1 LAKPVGIRDVAAE
14 LGVSIATVSRALS
27 GDPAIS
33 ELTAAAVREAARR
46 MNYRPSATAR
56 ALRTKSS
63 TLIGVVVPVLGDSYV
78 GEVVIGIQ
86 NEART
91 FGFKPLFFM
100 SEGKEDLEA
109 EALEVFHSEQVK
121 ELIAVSP
128 TGKPQLLR
136 KAVDNGLRV
145 SVINWDFEVQE
156 ALFDELQHGN
166 VSKRTPSFGA
176 RMGLQM
182 VYRVEFDD
190 VSAGA
195 MATRHLLDL
204 GHRQFAHLRGP
215 NVRSSLLRLL
225 GYRQALEAAGH
236 WPQPVLTAA
245 PADKLGQERAVAS
258 FLKQVKPP
266 LGIVAYDD
274 QAAVVIL
281 RVADD
286 LGWRVPEDL
295 SVVGIND
302 IQFSSYTK
310 PTLTSVAQPTRE
322 LGALAA
328 RALLGTGLDGRR
340 IPPLGGSL
348 IVRMST
354 APAAAAPAAT
364 AGAAR
369 PPAEAGAGAAGEVP

>member
-1 LAKPVGIRDVAAE
+1 MAKPVTIRDVAAE

-33 ELTAAAVREAARR
+33 EPTTAAVREAARR

-56 ALRTKSS
+56 ALRMKSS
-63 TLIGVVVPVLGDSYV
+63 TLIGVVVPALDDSYL
-78 GEVVIGIQ
+78 GELVIGIQ

-100 SEGKEDLEA
+100 SEGKEDLEV
-109 EALEVFHSEQVK
+109 EALEVFRSEQVK
-121 ELIAVSP
+121 QLIAVSP

-156 ALFDELQHGN
+156 ALFNKLQHADMG
-166 VSKRTPSFGA
+166 KRRPSFGA
-176 RMGLQM
+176 GMGLQM

-190 VSAGA
+190 VGAGA

-225 GYRQALEAAGH
+225 GYRRALEAAGR
-236 WPQPVLTAA
+236 WSQPVLIAE
-245 PADKLGQERAVAS
+245 PAGKRGQERAVAT
-258 FLKQVKPP
+258 FLKQVRPP
-266 LGIVAYDD
+266 LGVVAYDD

-322 LGALAA
+322 LGALAV
-328 RALLGTGLDGRR
+328 RALLGTGLGARR
-340 IPPLGGSL
+340 IPPLAGSL
-348 IVRMST
+348 VARMST
-354 APAAAAPAAT
+354 APAAAAPAAR
-364 AGAAR
+364 AGPAR
-369 PPAEAGAGAAGEVP
+369 PPA